1 MPRISNRKGT
11 IKEIC
16 SDIISYCS
24 ESLKSKEYQSILDEQ
39 NHRWKEVYVVD
50 DQVIPAMGVDNIAL
64 VRRIVGAMKK
74 NLVYTPIFSMTN
86 QAKEFFKR

>member
-39 NHRWKEVYVVD
+39 NHRWEEVYFVD

-74 NLVYTPIFSMTN
+74 IWCILQFS
-86 QAKEFFKR
+86 Q